1 MDDVRLAI
9 ANYKADP
16 ETPTCT
22 TDVDPTWTK
31 VRHYNGHRHHHH
43 HHHQDHHHH
52 HDDEDWLPS
61 SVIFGHLESS

>member
-1 MDDVRLAI
+1 MNDVRLAI

-31 VRHYNGHRHHHH
+31 VHHRHHCY
-43 HHHQDHHHH
+43 QDNPHC
-52 HDDEDWLPS
+52 HDSEDWVPS
-61 SVIFGHLESS
+61 SVIFGHLELS